1 MEDQDVQNPQI
12 SLLKTCRESM
22 TIGAFLTSKF

>member
-12 SLLKTCRESM
+12 SLVKTCEGKHDDRSV
-22 TIGAFLTSKF
+22 FNL